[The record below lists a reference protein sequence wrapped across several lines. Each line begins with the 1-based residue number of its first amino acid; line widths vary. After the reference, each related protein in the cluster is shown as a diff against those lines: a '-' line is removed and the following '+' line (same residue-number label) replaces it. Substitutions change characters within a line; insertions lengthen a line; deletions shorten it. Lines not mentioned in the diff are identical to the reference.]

1 MSEKISNIILEIES
15 KISALKAKLQSEVL
29 KSEQLTLELSGLKT
43 KNETL
48 TSEITSL
55 KSDLEQV
62 QEENN
67 LLVNKVNQT
76 STPNEVN
83 KDVEIDFLVREIDQ
97 CISQI
102 KNSL

>member
-15 KISALKAKLQSEVL
+15 KILALKAKLQSEVF
-29 KSEQLTLELSGLKT
+29 KSEQLALELSSLKT
-43 KNETL
+43 NNETL
-48 TSEITSL
+48 TNEITSL
-55 KSDLEQV
+55 KNQLNQLE
-62 QEENN
+62 EENS

-102 KNSL
+102 KNNL